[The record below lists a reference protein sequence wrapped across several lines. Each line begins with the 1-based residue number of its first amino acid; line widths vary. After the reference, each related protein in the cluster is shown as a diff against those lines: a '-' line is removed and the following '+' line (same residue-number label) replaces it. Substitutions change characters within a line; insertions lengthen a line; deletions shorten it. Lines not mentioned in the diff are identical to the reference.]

1 MTREEAIKVL
11 NNFPID
17 FRNSG
22 GFEAMEALKIAISAL
37 RPVSRERVEKVWR
50 GEWEPGNPICPICGK
65 DKFDGLDADIWA
77 DWMPNF
83 CPHCGAP
90 MTDEAV
96 EMVMERWKEALP
108 PPNEPLTCGL
118 VDRHG
123 MPLRAGDTVAAD
135 KFFVYAV
142 RYGSHNVNPDNCA
155 PAYQVGWY
163 LEIMWAYPGFEDSVG
178 HTEPL
183 YDIDGTAARY
193 PAHCADTADGL
204 YNLKLEVCCRPPE
217 GEEDT

>member
-1 MTREEAIKVL
+1 MERAYRKKPVVVEAIQWTGE
-11 NNFPID
+11 NHAEMCEFID
-17 FRNSG
+17 PEV
-22 GFEAMEALKIAISAL
+22 FEIKPKEGLIIHTLEGDHHASPGDYIIKGVNGEFYPCKPDIFAKTYESATL
-37 RPVSRERVEKVWR
+37 
-50 GEWEPGNPICPICGK
+50 
-65 DKFDGLDADIWA
+65 
-77 DWMPNF
+77 
-83 CPHCGAP
+83 
-90 MTDEAV
+90 T
-96 EMVMERWKEALP
+96 

-183 YDIDGTAARY
+183 YDIEGTAARY
-193 PAHCADTADGL
+193 PAHCADTEDGL

-217 GEEDT
+217 GEA

>member
-1 MTREEAIKVL
+1 MAWAIDGDELLGSERLLDTDVVRKSKTASWLLDQVL
-11 NNFPID
+11 HDIQ
-17 FRNSG
+17 
-22 GFEAMEALKIAISAL
+22 AMPTLTA
-37 RPVSRERVEKVWR
+37 
-50 GEWEPGNPICPICGK
+50 
-65 DKFDGLDADIWA
+65 
-77 DWMPNF
+77 
-83 CPHCGAP
+83 
-90 MTDEAV
+90 
-96 EMVMERWKEALP
+96 
-108 PPNEPLTCGL
+108 PNEPMTCGL
-118 VDRHG
+118 VDRLG

-204 YNLKLEVCCRPPE
+204 YNLKLEVYRRPPE
-217 GEEDT
+217 GEA

>member
-1 MTREEAIKVL
+1 MARMI
-11 NNFPID
+11 
-17 FRNSG
+17 
-22 GFEAMEALKIAISAL
+22 
-37 RPVSRERVEKVWR
+37 
-50 GEWEPGNPICPICGK
+50 
-65 DKFDGLDADIWA
+65 DADKLLDDITA
-77 DWMPNF
+77 AEEHGGM
-83 CPHCGAP
+83 GAVIAGTLRRYVIRQP
-90 MTDEAV
+90 T
-96 EMVMERWKEALP
+96 LT

-217 GEEDT
+217 GEEDI

>member
-1 MTREEAIKVL
+1 MNDAEKAYQFFVIAVPENEEQAKAY
-11 NNFPID
+11 FWA
-17 FRNSG
+17 RK
-22 GFEAMEALKIAISAL
+22 ALQSTL
-37 RPVSRERVEKVWR
+37 
-50 GEWEPGNPICPICGK
+50 
-65 DKFDGLDADIWA
+65 
-77 DWMPNF
+77 
-83 CPHCGAP
+83 
-90 MTDEAV
+90 T
-96 EMVMERWKEALP
+96 

-123 MPLRAGDTVAAD
+123 MPLRAGDTVATD

-204 YNLKLEVCCRPPE
+204 YNLKLEVCCHPPE
-217 GEEDT
+217 GEEET